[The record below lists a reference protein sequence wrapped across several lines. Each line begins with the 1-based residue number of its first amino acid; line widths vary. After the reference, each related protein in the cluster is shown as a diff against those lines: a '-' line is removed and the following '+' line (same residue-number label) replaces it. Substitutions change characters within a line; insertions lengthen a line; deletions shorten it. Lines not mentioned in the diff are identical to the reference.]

1 MTPGEINERI
11 EEARAA
17 LLAALEDPQPL
28 RRTARTKADEVELLR
43 NEIGMLRARGATW
56 SGIAKALKPM
66 LDVSADTIRAV
77 IGARKAQPKR
87 SRTSAER
94 VAADSPPIPRRV
106 ELPTQ
111 DKTQAEPMPSASR
124 FGRYDL

>member
-11 EEARAA
+11 EGARAA

-87 SRTSAER
+87 TRVPAER
-94 VAADSPPIPRRV
+94 GAAPEPRRT
-106 ELPTQ
+106 LPTQ
-111 DKTQAEPMPSASR
+111 DATKTQPTTPTSRR
-124 FGRYDL
+124 FGSHDL

>member
-11 EEARAA
+11 EGARAA

-87 SRTSAER
+87 TRVPAER
-94 VAADSPPIPRRV
+94 RAAPELRRTPPMQDA
-106 ELPTQ
+106 LTTQPT
-111 DKTQAEPMPSASR
+111 TPTSRR
-124 FGRYDL
+124 FGSHDL